1 MLFNSYEFWAF
12 CFVVLV
18 IYYRL
23 GHRWQN
29 RFLLA
34 ASYVF
39 YGCWDWR
46 FLSLILASTVVDF
59 FVAQRLHSTQ
69 LQQIRKRWLLVSVA
83 TNLGI
88 LGVFKYFGFF
98 AAELSSLL
106 QTVGAPLMLPTL
118 DIVLPV
124 GISFYT
130 FQTMSYTID
139 VYRRQ
144 AEPARRFD
152 DFALFVCFFPQLVAG
167 PIERFSRLM
176 PQIESTRR
184 LTTKNFSDGLYYILL
199 GLFKKVVIA
208 DTMASI
214 ANAVFATPAAELS
227 GADCLIGVYAF
238 ALQIYGDFSGYSSIA
253 QGVAKW
259 LGFDLMDNFRM
270 PYFATTPSDFW
281 RRWHIS
287 LSQWLRDYLYI
298 ALGGN
303 RGGRWKTYRNLIL
316 TMTLGGLWHGAGW
329 TFLAWGI
336 FHGLILCIYRAAGLE
351 NASEKRPTVG
361 VAHWIGRVTTS
372 LAMFH
377 LVCFGWL
384 LFRAESM
391 SQVVSMLHAIA
402 TDWTWR
408 SINTAL
414 IAMIA
419 WYVLP
424 LLAYELWV
432 ERRGDLLSLQQ
443 VDWRAK
449 AAAYSYCVLMLL
461 VFSPIGQQEFIY
473 FQF

>member
-12 CFVVLV
+12 CIIVLAV
-18 IYYRL
+18 YFRL
-23 GHRWQN
+23 GHRAQN

-34 ASYVF
+34 ASYFF

-46 FLSLILASTVVDF
+46 FLSLIWVSTVVDYV
-59 FVAQRLHSTQ
+59 VAHRVAASVEQRH
-69 LQQIRKRWLLVSVA
+69 RRAWLFVSVA

-88 LGVFKYFGFF
+88 LGFFKYFGFF
-98 AAELSSLL
+98 AGELDSLLSSYGLS
-106 QTVGAPLMLPTL
+106 VMLPTL
-118 DIVLPV
+118 EIVLPV

-139 VYRRQ
+139 VYRGDAQ
-144 AEPARRFD
+144 PVSRFD

-167 PIERFSRLM
+167 PIERSARLI
-176 PQIESTRR
+176 PQIQSVRTPTVRH
-184 LTTKNFSDGLYYILL
+184 FSDGLYHVLL

-214 ANAVFATPAAELS
+214 VNAIFDTPTSSLT
-227 GADCLIGVYAF
+227 GPDCLIGVYAF

-270 PYFATTPSDFW
+270 PYFATSPSDFW

-298 ALGGN
+298 PLGGN
-303 RGGRWKTYRNLIL
+303 RGGRFGTYRNLLI

-329 TFLAWGI
+329 TFLAWGV
-336 FHGLILCIYRAAGLE
+336 FHGAILCVYRACTSFFGLGGESARGLRRVLAGL
-351 NASEKRPTVG
+351 V
-361 VAHWIGRVTTS
+361 
-372 LAMFH
+372 MFH
-377 LVCFGWL
+377 LVSVGWL

-391 SQVVSMLHAIA
+391 SQAVSMMGLIA
-402 TDWTWR
+402 TDWTWS
-408 SINTAL
+408 SIDSAL
-414 IAMIA
+414 LMMIL
-419 WYVLP
+419 WYAAP
-424 LLAYELWV
+424 LFAYELWV
-432 ERRGDLLSLQQ
+432 ERSSNLLHLHN

-449 AAAYSYCVLMLL
+449 AAVYSYCCLMLL
-461 VFSPIGQQEFIY
+461 LFAPIGQQEFIY